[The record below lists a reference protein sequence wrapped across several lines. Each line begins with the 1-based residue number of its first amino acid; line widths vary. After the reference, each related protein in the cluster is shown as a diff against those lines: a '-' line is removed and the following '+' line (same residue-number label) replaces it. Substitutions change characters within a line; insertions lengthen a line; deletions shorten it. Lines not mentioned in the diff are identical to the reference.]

1 MKYCLIIL
9 LSCCFHSHL
18 GAQVFFPVDEN
29 SGKVFY
35 TRIENMPVSK
45 SDIYNRT
52 KTWFIN
58 YYRISR
64 FEDHFKVT
72 RKGKPVMLVE
82 NKNKS
87 SITGKCGFYVMHPT
101 EASGL
106 VMEQTF
112 VTLTMTISFTDSGY
126 KNHITDLIC
135 YSSNTNSG
143 NNLRPPE
150 FGLEAFNE
158 MRLNRQYY
166 VQQYIIPQ
174 VTNSIRKIQDEL
186 SRNIRYGNLTEAKL

>member
-1 MKYCLIIL
+1 MKYLLTGFISLIL
-9 LSCCFHSHL
+9 LAKL
-18 GAQVFFPVDEN
+18 QAQVFFPVDEN

-35 TRIENMPVSK
+35 TRLEKMPVSK

-52 KTWFIN
+52 KIWFIN
-58 YYRISR
+58 YYRTSK
-64 FEDHFKVT
+64 FEDHFKIT
-72 RKGKPVMLVE
+72 RKGKPVLLVE
-82 NKNKS
+82 NKNKT
-87 SITGKCGFYVMHPT
+87 SITGKYGFYVMHPT
-101 EASGL
+101 ETSGL
-106 VMEQTF
+106 VMDQTF

-135 YSSNTNSG
+135 YSSNTNAS
-143 NNLRPPE
+143 NNMRPPE

-158 MRLNRQYY
+158 MRLNRQDY

-186 SRNIRYGNLTEAKL
+186 SRTIRYGNLTEAKL

>member
-1 MKYCLIIL
+1 MKYCLLIL
-9 LSCCFHSHL
+9 LLFGFQSYL
-18 GAQVFFPVDEN
+18 GAQVFFPVDAN

-64 FEDHFKVT
+64 FGEHFKVT
-72 RKGKPVMLVE
+72 RKGKPVMLLE

-106 VMEQTF
+106 VMDQTF

-135 YSSNTNSG
+135 YSSNTNAG
-143 NNLRPPE
+143 NNMRPPE

-158 MRLNRQYY
+158 IRLNRQDY

-186 SRNIRYGNLTEAKL
+186 SRTIRYGNLTEAKL